1 MNMGRA
7 RSVQYLLMPPLR
19 ERSYYDELLGDT
31 TSFLQYRA
39 ISVSRNKH
47 HGITTPAPRALN
59 SSTIGIACSRVN
71 RNFNARFL
79 FSLLATHN
87 SGIDSVIGSIV

>member
-1 MNMGRA
+1 MTNFLEILCA
-7 RSVQYLLMPPLR
+7 ILDVI
-19 ERSYYDELLGDT
+19 

-47 HGITTPAPRALN
+47 INTASRLPLRGPN

-87 SGIDSVIGSIV
+87 GGIDSVIGSIV